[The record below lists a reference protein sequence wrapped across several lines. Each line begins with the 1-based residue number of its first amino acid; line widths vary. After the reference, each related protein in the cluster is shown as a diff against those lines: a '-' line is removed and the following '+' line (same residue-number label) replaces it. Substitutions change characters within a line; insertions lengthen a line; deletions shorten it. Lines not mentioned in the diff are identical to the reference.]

1 MVLIKEHWP
10 GPKVIFSKEKI
21 YIENHNGYQISTW
34 NLLCCPTSILGPL
47 LNLIYVN
54 DFYFASELK
63 NVMIAD
69 DTNLFISK
77 ENAGAL
83 LQQMNKELKGVSAW
97 FKANKLSTILI
108 KPNGLFFIPLYP
120 IFIARIALERA
131 TIP

>member
-1 MVLIKEHWP
+1 MVLIKEDWP
-10 GPKVIFSKEKI
+10 GPKVIFSKEKK